1 MEKRWCSA
9 CGRPFDPNPR
19 APRQAYC
26 SDVACQKARKL
37 LWQRAKRRTDPDY
50 HQEQLEA
57 QSAWREKNR
66 AYWRNY
72 RGEHPEYVAL
82 NREQQRERN
91 RRRTDSSLIAKVDA
105 SSTWPPPLGLYCLL
119 RLWDGE
125 TTAAQSWLVQIIPI
139 AAFADDCKEKT

>member
-9 CGRPFDPNPR
+9 CGRPYDPNPR

-26 SDVACQKARKL
+26 SDVDCQKARKL
-37 LWQRAKRRTDPDY
+37 LWQRAKRRTDADY

-72 RGEHPEYVAL
+72 RGEHPEYVAS

-91 RRRTDSSLIAKVDA
+91 RRRSDFSSIAKVDA
-105 SSTWPPPLGLYCLL
+105 SSAWPPPPGLFCLVALG
-119 RLWDGE
+119 DGHSNP
-125 TTAAQSWLVQIIPI
+125 TRSWLVQLIPI
-139 AAFADDCKEKT
+139 AAVSG